1 VSGIEI
7 LEVFSLELDMF
18 QRGECG
24 KLRETEEGDGRVEKG
39 CIAGGACG
47 LPWILMRNLR
57 DSIEVK
63 ERRTIGIV
71 AG

>member
-24 KLRETEEGDGRVEKG
+24 KLRETEEGDGRVEKDALRVRHAG
-39 CIAGGACG
+39 CHGY
-47 LPWILMRNLR
+47 
-57 DSIEVK
+57 
-63 ERRTIGIV
+63 
-71 AG
+71 